1 MEQIIWLFFIYA
13 FLGWCTEVVYAGAN
27 QGVFVNR
34 GFLNGPLCPI
44 YGCGILTV
52 LVILLPLRE
61 NLAILFVGS
70 FLLTSALELVTGF
83 LMEKLFHQRWWDY
96 TEEPFNIGG
105 YVCLRFSLLWGAACV
120 LIVDV
125 IHPLILRAMALI
137 PDSISAP
144 VLFVFSAIF
153 ITDIVVTVLTVAK
166 LNQRLHEIDEVAHA
180 IRKVSDAIGTVA
192 ADGTIAIVDTNEK
205 LRTDLH
211 DKREELRVKRR
222 ELIGQLHAEQKRLL
236 HAFPDIQSRLHR
248 ETMEEIK
255 AGLRSK
261 LKEKYGQRLAGR
273 F

>member
-1 MEQIIWLFFIYA
+1 MEKIIWLFFIYS
-13 FLGWCTEVVYAGAN
+13 FLGWCTEVIYAGAS

-44 YGCGILTV
+44 YGCGVLTV
-52 LVILLPLRE
+52 LIILLPLRE
-61 NLAILFVGS
+61 NLAILFIGS
-70 FLLTSALELVTGF
+70 VALTSALELMTGF

-96 TEEPFNIGG
+96 SEEPFNIGG
-105 YVCLRFSLLWGAACV
+105 YICLRFSLLWGAACV

-125 IHPLILRAMALI
+125 IHPLILRMMTVI
-137 PDSISAP
+137 PDQVSAP
-144 VLFVFSAIF
+144 VLFIF
-153 ITDIVVTVLTVAK
+153 GTIFMTDIAVTVATVAK

-192 ADGTIAIVDTNEK
+192 ADGTIAITDTNEK
-205 LRTDLH
+205 LRADLH
-211 DKREELRVKRR
+211 VKHEELRTKRR
-222 ELIGQLHAEQKRLL
+222 ELIELLHAEQKRLL
-236 HAFPDIQSRLHR
+236 HAFPDIQSRLHH

-255 AGLRSK
+255 DQLRAK